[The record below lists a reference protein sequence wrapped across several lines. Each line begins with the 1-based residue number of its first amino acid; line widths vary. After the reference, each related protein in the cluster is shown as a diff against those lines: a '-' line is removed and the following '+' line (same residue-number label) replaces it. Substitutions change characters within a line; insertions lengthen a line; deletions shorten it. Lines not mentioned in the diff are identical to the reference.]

1 MMNSRDT
8 EDALE
13 HAAIELFKSLGYE
26 TINAYTETFGAN
38 GLLGRETMDEVVL
51 VSRLE
56 PALQSLNPDLPDVVI
71 QAAIEALTADRSLTT
86 VAAANQLVAKFLKD
100 GVPVKFK
107 NDEGEEDEQR
117 IKVVDW
123 KEPKNNN
130 FLAVQQFWVLGLSGL
145 HKRRA
150 DVVLFINGLPLVFIE
165 LKTFHKRVENA
176 YNDNLRDYKDT
187 IEHIFWYN
195 AFIILSNG
203 RYSRVGSITASWEHF
218 AEWKKIS
225 DEHEQGRISL
235 ETILLGTCE
244 PTRLLDL
251 IENFT
256 LFRQSIGGV
265 QKLVAKNHQFLGVNN
280 AIHAVDA
287 IQDNH
292 GRLGVFWH
300 TQGSGKS
307 YSMVFFS
314 QKVLRKLVGNWTFL
328 IVTDRDEL
336 DDQIYQNFADVG
348 AVPNVKGKK
357 RDVQAQSGE
366 ALQRLLRE
374 DHRYIFTLIQKF
386 HTRDGEPYPVL
397 SERNDIIVITDEAHR
412 SQYDSFAANMRA
424 ALPNAA
430 FIGFTGTPLMAGE
443 EKTRQVFG
451 EYISIYNFKQ
461 SVEDGATVAL
471 YYENRIP
478 RLELTNAELN
488 SDMENLLDKAELDDA
503 QEEKLEREFRHEYQ
517 IITRESRQDAIAQ
530 DIVAHYLARGFAGR
544 DYNSK
549 AMVVCIDKLTAV
561 RMYHRVRSY
570 WEQRQQQL
578 EVELSNAREVAHRE
592 ALQTQITFMRET
604 DMAVV
609 ISQSQNEIDL
619 FRSNELDIRP
629 HRERMIKEA
638 LDIKFKDPDN
648 KFRLVFV
655 CAMWM
660 TGFDAPACATIYLD
674 KPMRNHTLMQT
685 IARANRVFKQKRDGL
700 IVDYI
705 GIFRRLEQA
714 LAIYGTGTGG
724 TADNGEFPIQKKQ
737 KEVEQLRSMVEEVTT
752 FCGSL
757 GIDLIAIRR
766 ADGFDRAKLKNDA
779 VEAILLSEETSLR
792 YFAYV
797 KEVNRLY
804 QSILPHPDSSQ
815 FYIIRK
821 LLNIVAEA
829 VLNEVP
835 DADISSVEEEMGQL
849 LDASVETEH
858 YVIEA
863 EVDDPSRRVDLS
875 RVDFDALKARFE
887 QGYKRTAA
895 EQLRGA
901 INRKLQRMVRH
912 NRTRLNYLETFQQM
926 IDEYNAGSVDV
937 DEIFEQL
944 ITYVKELDEEDQRG
958 LAERLSEEELA
969 IFDLLTRPEMSLND
983 TERETIKQTAHNLL
997 ETLKRE
1003 KLVLDWRKRQQ
1014 ARAAVKQTIELILDG
1029 GLPEKFSSEIFV
1041 AKCELLY
1048 QHVYEAYFGAGESIY
1063 DLVA

>member
-1 MMNSRDT
+1 MNKDS
-8 EDALE
+8 EDVLE
-13 HAAIELFKSLGYE
+13 RAVMGLFYSLGYE
-26 TINAYTETFGAN
+26 TVYAYNETFSTN
-38 GLLGRETMDEVVL
+38 GLLERETMDEVVL
-51 VSRLE
+51 VSRLY
-56 PALQSLNPDLPDVVI
+56 PVLRRLNPDLTDAAI
-71 QAAIEALTADRSLTT
+71 QAAIEELTADRSLMT
-86 VAAANQLVAKFLKD
+86 VAAANQQIAKLLKE

-107 NDEGEEDEQR
+107 NAEGDEDEQR
-117 IKVVDW
+117 VQVIDW
-123 KEPKNNN
+123 AEPTNND

-176 YNDNLRDYKDT
+176 YSDNLRDYKAT
-187 IEHIFWYN
+187 IPHLFWYN
-195 AFIILSNG
+195 TFIILSNG
-203 RYSRVGSITASWEHF
+203 RYSRIGSITASWEHF

-244 PTRLLDL
+244 PARLLDL
-251 IENFT
+251 VENFT
-256 LFRQSIGGV
+256 LFRQSSGGV

-280 AIHAVDA
+280 AIRAVEA

-314 QKVLRKLVGNWTFL
+314 QKVLRKLTGNWTFV

-366 ALQRLLRE
+366 ALKRLLRE
-374 DHRYIFTLIQKF
+374 DHRYVFTLIQKF

-397 SERNDIIVITDEAHR
+397 SLRDDIIVMTDEAHR
-412 SQYDSFAANMRA
+412 SQYDTFAANMRA

-430 FIGFTGTPLMAGE
+430 FIGFTGTPLMMGE

-461 SVEDGATVAL
+461 SVEDHATVPL

-478 RLELTNAELN
+478 ELELTNEQLN
-488 SDMENLLDKAELDDA
+488 RDMETLLDAAALDDA
-503 QEEKLEREFRHEYQ
+503 QEEKLEREFRQEYQ

-549 AMVVCIDKLTAV
+549 AMVVCIDKLTA
-561 RMYHRVRSY
+561 MQTYQRVHHY
-570 WEQRQQQL
+570 WEQHQHRL
-578 EVELSNAREVAHRE
+578 ETELAITQGAAQRELLTA
-592 ALQTQITFMRET
+592 QIAFMQET

-609 ISQSQNEIDL
+609 ISQSQNEIDF
-619 FRSNELDIRP
+619 FRSKGVNILP
-629 HRERMIKEA
+629 HRERMVREA
-638 LDIKFKDPDN
+638 LDEKFKNPEHN
-648 KFRLVFV
+648 FRLVFV

-660 TGFDAPACATIYLD
+660 TGFDAPACSTIYLD

-685 IARANRVFKQKRDGL
+685 IARANRVFKAKRDGL

-705 GIFRRLEQA
+705 GVFRNLERA
-714 LAIYGTGTGG
+714 LAIYGTGSGG
-724 TADNGEFPIQKKQ
+724 TAGECDLPVHQKQ
-737 KEVEQLRSMVEEVTT
+737 KRFEELQHIVQEANA
-752 FCGSL
+752 FCATL
-757 GIDLIAIRR
+757 GIDLDAIRQ
-766 ADGFDRAKLKNDA
+766 AEEFDRVKLKIDA
-779 VEAILLSEETSLR
+779 VEAILLNDETTLR
-792 YFAYV
+792 YFAFV

-804 QSILPHPDSSQ
+804 QSVLPHRDSTQ
-815 FYIIRK
+815 FSAIRS
-821 LLNIVAEA
+821 LLNVIAEA
-829 VLNEVP
+829 VLHQVP
-835 DADISSVEEEMGQL
+835 DADISMVEGDMEQL
-849 LDASVETEH
+849 LDASVEAEH

-863 EVDDPSRRVDLS
+863 NPDDPIRRVDLS
-875 RVDFDALKARFE
+875 RVDFEALRARFE
-887 QGYKRTAA
+887 QGYRRTTA

-901 INRKLQRMVRH
+901 INRQLQRMVRH
-912 NRTRLNYLETFQQM
+912 NRTRLNYLETFQRM
-926 IDEYNAGSVDV
+926 IDEYNVGAVDV
-937 DEIFEQL
+937 DVIFERL
-944 ITYVKELDEEDQRG
+944 IAFVQELNAEDQRG
-958 LAERLSEEELA
+958 IAEHLSEEELA
-969 IFDLLTRPEMSLND
+969 IFDLLTRPDMQLS
-983 TERETIKQTAHNLL
+983 TAEREAVKLVAHELL
-997 ETLKRE
+997 DTLKRE

-1014 ARAAVKQTIELILDG
+1014 ARAAVKQTIEVMLDR
-1029 GLPEKFSSEIFV
+1029 GLPEQFNQDLYT
-1041 AKCELLY
+1041 AKCELIY
-1048 QHVYEAYFGAGESIY
+1048 QHIYEAYFGAGQSIY

>member
-1 MMNSRDT
+1 MPHPDS

-13 HAAIELFKSLGYE
+13 QAAIDLFQSLGYE
-26 TINAYTETFGAN
+26 AIYAYDETFGAN

-51 VSRLE
+51 LARLY
-56 PALQSLNPDLPDVVI
+56 PALQRLNPDLPDSAL
-71 QAAIEALTADRSLTT
+71 QAAVEELTADRSLMT
-86 VAAANQLVAKFLKD
+86 VAAANQQVTQMLRD
-100 GVPVKFK
+100 GVLVRFRTDDGGEDAQRVRVIDWHDPAN
-107 NDEGEEDEQR
+107 NDL
-117 IKVVDW
+117 
-123 KEPKNNN
+123 
-130 FLAVQQFWVLGLSGL
+130 LAVQQFWVLGLSGL

-187 IEHIFWYN
+187 IAQIFWYN

-203 RYSRVGSITASWEHF
+203 RRSRVGSMTATWEHF

-225 DEHEQGRISL
+225 DEQEQGRVSL
-235 ETILLGTCE
+235 ETILLGTCQ
-244 PTRLLDL
+244 PARLLDL
-251 IENFT
+251 VENFT
-256 LFRQSIGGV
+256 LFRQSSGGTH
-265 QKLVAKNHQFLGVNN
+265 KLVAKNHQFLGVNN
-280 AIHAVDA
+280 AIRAVEA
-287 IQDNH
+287 IRDNH

-314 QKVLRKLVGNWTFL
+314 QKVLRKLPGNWTFV

-336 DDQIYQNFADVG
+336 DQQIYQNFADVG
-348 AVPNVKGKK
+348 AVPTVKGKK
-357 RDVQAQSGE
+357 REMQAQSGE
-366 ALQRLLRE
+366 DLKRLLRE
-374 DHRYIFTLIQKF
+374 DHRYVFTLIQKF
-386 HTRDGEPYPVL
+386 HTRDGEAYPVL
-397 SERNDIIVITDEAHR
+397 SERDDIIVITDEAHR
-412 SQYDSFAANMRA
+412 SQYDTFAANMRA

-478 RLELTNAELN
+478 QLELTNAQLN
-488 SDMENLLDKAELDDA
+488 ADMESLLDEAALDDA
-503 QEEKLEREFRHEYQ
+503 QEERLEREFRQEYQ

-561 RMYHRVRSY
+561 RMYQRVRHY
-570 WEQRQQQL
+570 WEQKQQQL
-578 EVELSNAREVAHRE
+578 DAELNSAQEATHR
-592 ALQTQITFMRET
+592 AGLQAQIDFMRET

-609 ISQSQNEIDL
+609 ISQSQNEIDF
-619 FRSNELDIRP
+619 FRRKGVDILP
-629 HRERMIKEA
+629 HRERMTKEA
-638 LDIKFKDPDN
+638 LDDKFKDPDN

-705 GIFRRLEQA
+705 GIFRKLEQA

-724 TADNGEFPIQKKQ
+724 VAGEGEFPIQKKQ
-737 KEVEQLRSMVEEVTT
+737 ERVEQLRRLVEEAKA
-752 FCGSL
+752 FCGEL
-757 GIDLIAIRR
+757 GVDVEAIRR
-766 ADGFDRAKLKNDA
+766 AQGFDRAKLKDDA
-779 VEAILLSEETSLR
+779 VEAILRSEEITLR

-804 QSILPHPDSSQ
+804 QSILPHPDASS
-815 FYIIRK
+815 FYGARK
-821 LLNIVAEA
+821 LLSIIAEA

-835 DADISSVEEEMGQL
+835 DADISSVEDDLEEL
-849 LDASVETEH
+849 LDASVEAEH

-875 RVDFDALKARFE
+875 KVDFDKLRARFE
-887 QGYKRTAA
+887 RGYKRTAT

-901 INRKLQRMVRH
+901 INRQLQRMVRY

-926 IDEYNAGSVDV
+926 IDEYNAGAVDV
-937 DEIFEQL
+937 DEIFERLMVLVQ
-944 ITYVKELDEEDQRG
+944 ELDAEDQRG
-958 LAERLSEEELA
+958 IVEHLSEEELA
-969 IFDLLTRPEMSLND
+969 IFDLLTRPHMQLSD
-983 TERETIKQTAHNLL
+983 RERARVKQTAQNLL
-997 ETLKRE
+997 ATLKRE
-1003 KLVLDWRKRQQ
+1003 KLVLDWRRRQQ
-1014 ARAAVKQTIELILDG
+1014 ARAAVRQTIETILDQ
-1029 GLPEKFSSEIFV
+1029 GLPDEFSSEVFTS
-1041 AKCELLY
+1041 KCELVY
-1048 QHVYEAYFGAGESIY
+1048 QHIYDAYFGAGRSIY
-1063 DLVA
+1063 DVAA